1 VLSPDIISYNS
12 VIEALGA
19 AGRAADALAL
29 LPVLRCADLQA
40 TVTTM
45 EALLSI
51 SFHGGMMHEV
61 VSLWRDMARCGMRPS
76 PHSLNMFLRA
86 LISLVRSP
94 PPYFTRPLLLY
105 CSLLEPCILE
115 PNSVHDAMGSPFHGK
130 HGDI

>member
-19 AGRAADALAL
+19 AGRASDALAL

-61 VSLWRDMARCGMRPS
+61 VSLWRDMARYGMRPS

-86 LISLVRSP
+86 LISLVRAP
-94 PPYFTRPLLLY
+94 PSPYFTRPLLPY
-105 CSLLEPCILE
+105 CSLLE

-130 HGDI
+130 HRDL